1 MSWLRRNAE
10 SIEAI
15 AASITACVA
24 IAAFS
29 GVFLQLQEADRIQ
42 KSTAAREAYRGHLA
56 LATTQ
61 PAFAAPADSCTTL
74 NSDQGGA
81 YAAFVDHLVY
91 SADLTLAVDP
101 SWDGIFIENLLPH
114 AGYVCTGWPA
124 GIGGLAGAARCSPL
138 RARYRLRE
146 RPITALRAAFTCRSA
161 RLLPKGRP

>member
-15 AASITACVA
+15 AASITAH
-24 IAAFS
+24 
-29 GVFLQLQEADRIQ
+29 
-42 KSTAAREAYRGHLA
+42 EAYRGHLA

-91 SADLTLAVDP
+91 SAELMLAADP

-114 AGYVCTGWPA
+114 AGYVCTGWADP
-124 GIGGLAGAARCSPL
+124 GGPPELVALLAQFDGAHCAPDIACAS
-138 RARYRLRE
+138 
-146 RPITALRAAFTCRSA
+146 
-161 RLLPKGRP
+161 GQ

>member
-15 AASITACVA
+15 AASITAH
-24 IAAFS
+24 
-29 GVFLQLQEADRIQ
+29 
-42 KSTAAREAYRGHLA
+42 EAYRGHLA

-91 SADLTLAVDP
+91 SAELMLAADP

-146 RPITALRAAFTCRSA
+146 RPITTLRTAFTCRSA
-161 RLLPKGRP
+161 RLLPKERP

>member
-1 MSWLRRNAE
+1 MTWLRRNAE

-42 KSTAAREAYRGHLA
+42 KNTAAREAYRGHLA

-81 YAAFVDHLVY
+81 YATFVDHLVY
-91 SADLTLAVDP
+91 SAELMLAVDP

-114 AGYVCTGWPA
+114 AGYVCTGWADP
-124 GIGGLAGAARCSPL
+124 GGPPELVALLAQFDGAHCAPDIACAS
-138 RARYRLRE
+138 
-146 RPITALRAAFTCRSA
+146 
-161 RLLPKGRP
+161 GQ